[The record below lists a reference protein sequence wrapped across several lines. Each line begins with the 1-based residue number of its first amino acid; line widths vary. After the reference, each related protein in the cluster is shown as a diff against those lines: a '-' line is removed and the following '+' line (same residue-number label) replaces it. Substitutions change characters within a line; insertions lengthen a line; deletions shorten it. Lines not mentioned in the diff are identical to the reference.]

1 MFGALVFLIG
11 PGFAFAEDAASP
23 PGNGIPAQSVQE
35 KVAEWRKL
43 KAEDPA
49 AFKRLAEKRKQH
61 IHERVSEYREKNPEK
76 FEALKKNVIR
86 RRHEKLLKLREQ
98 NPREFQREMGGR
110 AQKLREWKNEH
121 PEKFQNF
128 RQNHPLIAERT
139 QPRPQEELRGQRQ
152 SLPGFSGKNAGRK
165 DFREPGRRRRRA

>member
-1 MFGALVFLIG
+1 MIG
-11 PGFAFAEDAASP
+11 VLAFAGGAGPALAEDVALQPNSGASV
-23 PGNGIPAQSVQE
+23 QSVQE
-35 KVAEWRKL
+35 KVAEWRRL
-43 KAEDPA
+43 RAEDPA
-49 AFKRLAEKRKQH
+49 AFKRLAEERKQH
-61 IHERVSEYREKNPEK
+61 IHERVSEYREKTPEK
-76 FEALKKNVIR
+76 FEALKKNVIQ

-152 SLPGFSGKNAGRK
+152 SLPGFAGKTAGRK
-165 DFREPGRRRRRA
+165 DFREPVRRRRRT